1 MIDDQP
7 DELRQLADL
16 LRKDYRLTSAD
27 SGHGGL
33 QRAQALQPALIL
45 LDLNLPDMDG
55 LVTCHLLK
63 ADPLTTQIPVIF
75 LSADNSPERRVQGL
89 TRGGVDYIGKPF
101 LPDEVQARVRVHLHL
116 QQRLSQAERGAQ
128 SHSEV
133 VPRNPDELLV
143 QAAVQYIRDNLAH
156 LPSVADVA
164 RKIGLSEKR
173 LLALFREHL
182 GLTVSGFI
190 SDERVRTGQRL
201 LGDTAMSIHDIAS
214 TVGFQNAG
222 NFATA
227 FRERFGMTPLV
238 YRQTA
243 RDAVTPPS

>member
-7 DELRQLADL
+7 EELRQLADL
-16 LRKDYRLTSAD
+16 LRLDYRLTSAD

-55 LVTCHLLK
+55 LATCGLLK
-63 ADPLTTQIPVIF
+63 ADPLTAQIPVIF

-116 QQRLSQAERGAQ
+116 HQRLSRAEQGQ
-128 SHSEV
+128 QTSSET
-133 VPRNPDELLV
+133 PARNPDELLV
-143 QAAVQYIRDNLAH
+143 QGAVQYIRDNLAH

-227 FRERFGMTPLV
+227 FRERFGVTPLA

-243 RDAVTPPS
+243 RDAATPNL